1 MWRRANQ
8 RLPLLLRHLWW
19 LLRPM
24 LVWLVSSLQI
34 CRRQRCLR
42 GRVQVAVEIAGGVAG
57 MLDQAQT
64 RHGKGCGASWR
75 GILSGSRLA
84 GAAPPVFR
92 SNSKITAYRKMILH
106 ASWKARPA
114 RAFKGM

>member
-64 RHGKGCGASWR
+64 RLKTTR
-75 GILSGSRLA
+75 
-84 GAAPPVFR
+84 P
-92 SNSKITAYRKMILH
+92 
-106 ASWKARPA
+106 PA
-114 RAFKGM
+114 RGVRLQRLIWPRCAKRKSVAI